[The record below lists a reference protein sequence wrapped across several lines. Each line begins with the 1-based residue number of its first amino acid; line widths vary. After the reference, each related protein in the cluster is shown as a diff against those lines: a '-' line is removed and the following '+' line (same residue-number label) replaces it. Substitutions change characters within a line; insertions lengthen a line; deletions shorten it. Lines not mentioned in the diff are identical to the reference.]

1 VVLDPGLAT
10 ITRGRVREGDAP
22 TLYVHAPD
30 AKPPRGIDAQTAVA
44 PVNAGRFDL
53 DAVLKLL
60 GDRGINEVQVEAGAT
75 LAGGFLAA
83 GLVDELLLYVAPVI
97 LGERARPMF
106 DGLPID
112 TMEERL
118 RMRIIETRRIGD
130 DVRLLMQP
138 QSRQ

>member
-1 VVLDPGLAT
+1 M
-10 ITRGRVREGDAP
+10 
-22 TLYVHAPD
+22 
-30 AKPPRGIDAQTAVA
+30 PRGVDAQHAHA

-53 DAVLKLL
+53 LAVLQLL
-60 GDRGINEVQVEAGAT
+60 AGRGVNEVQVEAGAT

-106 DGLPID
+106 DGLPIE

-118 RMRIIETRRIGD
+118 RMRIVETRRIGE
-130 DVRLLMQP
+130 DVRLLLQP
-138 QSRQ
+138 RSEEPRGRDDRVAPPHA